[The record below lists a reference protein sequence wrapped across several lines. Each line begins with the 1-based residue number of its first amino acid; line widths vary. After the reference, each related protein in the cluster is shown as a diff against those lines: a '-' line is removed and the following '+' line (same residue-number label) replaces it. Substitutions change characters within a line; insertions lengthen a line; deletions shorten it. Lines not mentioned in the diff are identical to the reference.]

1 MLVVRQRW
9 LLAVSQVE
17 NIQFGSIPELA
28 LGLGCLT
35 RNQSLPVPQ
44 IVVLEA
50 RPVARMGPDL
60 HRGQQVLAGWF
71 LFGDPRRVHI

>member
-9 LLAVSQVE
+9 LLAVSQVK

-35 RNQSLPVPQ
+35 RNQS
-44 IVVLEA
+44 
-50 RPVARMGPDL
+50 
-60 HRGQQVLAGWF
+60 
-71 LFGDPRRVHI
+71 